1 VHPIKLIIIAILLY
15 LGYRLLT
22 SNRRKRLNKNT
33 NNSASDTKADG
44 VIEDV
49 LVEDPICH
57 KLVPKQQ
64 AVRLKLK
71 DTDTIV
77 YFCSE
82 KCCNLFV
89 TQEGEKK

>member
-1 VHPIKLIIIAILLY
+1 MHPIKLVVIAILLY
-15 LGYRLLT
+15 LGYRLLI
-22 SNRRKRLNKNT
+22 SDWRKKRNKNADD
-33 NNSASDTKADG
+33 SASDTTADG
-44 VIEDV
+44 AVEDV

-64 AVRLKLK
+64 AVRLKSK

-82 KCCNLFV
+82 KCCNLFISK
-89 TQEGEKK
+89 EGEEK